1 MQDLQHFKNDI
12 TLILSRERLDTYDSL
27 EQYKENLKLISF
39 ITPKISSLEIYLR
52 NALDYCLT
60 QIKGSDWVFS
70 EDSLTNLMNEQ
81 KEKKKEITHSLILS
95 KMSLGAVI
103 KLIFCYKLERVILDL
118 KRINFKSYYPNN
130 KNALFINNKKNPLF
144 INNKKNP
151 LFINNKKNPLSSA
164 SKVHIALNLLW
175 TIRNRAYHWEN
186 LLKTKPNNR
195 PLITTYSTGLKDN
208 DRAKMPINISVEP
221 SKIVL
226 FLDDLI
232 KSIGNKDLENL
243 SDL

>member
-12 TLILSRERLDTYDSL
+12 TLILSRERLNTYDSL

-70 EDSLTNLMNEQ
+70 ENSLTDLINEQ

-103 KLIFCYKLERVILDL
+103 RLIFCYKLEGVILDL
-118 KRINFKSYYPNN
+118 RAYRFRAYYHEN
-130 KNALFINNKKNPLF
+130 KDTLLIKNRKQ
-144 INNKKNP
+144 N
-151 LFINNKKNPLSSA
+151 LSNYA
-164 SKVHIALNLLW
+164 KAHIALNLLW

-186 LLKTKPNNR
+186 LLKIQPNNR
-195 PLITTYSTGLKDN
+195 PRITTYFTGLKDN
-208 DRAKMPINISVEP
+208 DRAKMPMNISVEP

-243 SDL
+243 SGL

>member
-39 ITPKISSLEIYLR
+39 ITPKISSLEIYLH

-103 KLIFCYKLERVILDL
+103 KLIFCYKLEGIILDL
-118 KRINFKSYYPNN
+118 RTYSLKAYYKDN
-130 KNALFINNKKNPLF
+130 KDTLLIKGRKQH
-144 INNKKNP
+144 
-151 LFINNKKNPLSSA
+151 LSNYA
-164 SKVHIALNLLW
+164 KAYIALNLLW

-186 LLKTKPNNR
+186 LLKLRANNR
-195 PLITTYSTGLKDN
+195 PCITTRFIRELEKPTSKSFNFGI
-208 DRAKMPINISVEP
+208 MPN
-221 SKIVL
+221 KIVS

-232 KSIGNKDLENL
+232 KSIGNKDLEKL
-243 SDL
+243 SSL

>member
-60 QIKGSDWVFS
+60 QIKGSEWVFN
-70 EDSLTNLMNEQ
+70 ENSLTPLIKEL

-103 KLIFCYKLERVILDL
+103 KLIFLYKLEGVVLYLRAYRFRAYYHENKDTLLIKGK
-118 KRINFKSYYPNN
+118 KRLLYNYIK
-130 KNALFINNKKNPLF
+130 A
-144 INNKKNP
+144 
-151 LFINNKKNPLSSA
+151 
-164 SKVHIALNLLW
+164 HIALNLLW

-195 PLITTYSTGLKDN
+195 PRIATPFNGKTENIPMDKILVIGIEPNKIT
-208 DRAKMPINISVEP
+208 
-221 SKIVL
+221 L

-232 KSIGNKDLENL
+232 KSIGNKDFEDL
-243 SDL
+243 SSL

>member
-1 MQDLQHFKNDI
+1 MQDLQDFKNDI
-12 TLILSRERLDTYDSL
+12 TLILSKERLDTYDSL

-70 EDSLTNLMNEQ
+70 EDSLTNLINEQ

-95 KMSLGAVI
+95 KMSLGAVVR
-103 KLIFCYKLERVILDL
+103 LIFCYKLEGVVLDL
-118 KRINFKSYYPNN
+118 RAYRFRAYYHENKDTLLIKGKKRLLYNYI
-130 KNALFINNKKNPLF
+130 
-144 INNKKNP
+144 
-151 LFINNKKNPLSSA
+151 
-164 SKVHIALNLLW
+164 KVHIALNLLW

-186 LLKTKPNNR
+186 LLKIQPNKR
-195 PLITTYSTGLKDN
+195 PRITTSFSGKTKN
-208 DRAKMPINISVEP
+208 IPMDRILVIGIEP
-221 SKIVL
+221 NKIIL

-232 KSIGNKDLENL
+232 KSVGNKDFADL
-243 SDL
+243 SSL

>member
-12 TLILSRERLDTYDSL
+12 TLILSRERLNTYDSL

-70 EDSLTNLMNEQ
+70 ENSLTNLINEQ

-103 KLIFCYKLERVILDL
+103 RLIFCYKLEGVVLDL
-118 KRINFKSYYPNN
+118 RAYRFRAYYHEN
-130 KNALFINNKKNPLF
+130 KDTLLIKNRKQ
-144 INNKKNP
+144 N
-151 LFINNKKNPLSSA
+151 LSNYA
-164 SKVHIALNLLW
+164 KAHIALNLLW

-195 PLITTYSTGLKDN
+195 PRITTYFTGLKDN
-208 DRAKMPINISVEP
+208 DRAKMPMNISVEP

-243 SDL
+243 SGL

>member
-1 MQDLQHFKNDI
+1 MQDLQDFKNDI
-12 TLILSRERLDTYDSL
+12 TLILSRERLNTYDSL
-27 EQYKENLKLISF
+27 EQYKENLKLIAF

-70 EDSLTNLMNEQ
+70 ENSLTNLINEQ

-103 KLIFCYKLERVILDL
+103 RLIFCYKLEGVVLDL
-118 KRINFKSYYPNN
+118 RAYRFRAYYHEN
-130 KNALFINNKKNPLF
+130 KDTLLIKNRKQ
-144 INNKKNP
+144 N
-151 LFINNKKNPLSSA
+151 LSNYA
-164 SKVHIALNLLW
+164 KAHIALNLLW

-186 LLKTKPNNR
+186 LLKIQPNNR
-195 PLITTYSTGLKDN
+195 PRITTCFTGLKDN
-208 DRAKMPINISVEP
+208 DMAKMSMNISVEP

-243 SDL
+243 SGL

>member
-60 QIKGSDWVFS
+60 QIKGSEWVFN
-70 EDSLTNLMNEQ
+70 ENSLTPLIKEL

-103 KLIFCYKLERVILDL
+103 KLIFCYKLEGVILDL
-118 KRINFKSYYPNN
+118 RAYRFRAYYHENKDTLLIKGKKRLLYNYIK
-130 KNALFINNKKNPLF
+130 A
-144 INNKKNP
+144 
-151 LFINNKKNPLSSA
+151 
-164 SKVHIALNLLW
+164 HIALNLLW

-186 LLKTKPNNR
+186 LLKIQPNKR
-195 PLITTYSTGLKDN
+195 PRITTSFSGKTE
-208 DRAKMPINISVEP
+208 NIPMDKILVIGIEP
-221 SKIVL
+221 NKITL

-232 KSIGNKDLENL
+232 KSIRNKDFEDL
-243 SDL
+243 SSL

>member
-1 MQDLQHFKNDI
+1 MQDLQDFKNNI
-12 TLILSRERLDTYDSL
+12 TLILSKDRLAAYDSL

-39 ITPKISSLEIYLR
+39 ITPKISNLEIYLR

-60 QIKGSDWVFS
+60 QMKGSEWVFS
-70 EDSLTNLMNEQ
+70 ESALTPLIKEL

-95 KMSLGAVI
+95 KMSLGAVVR
-103 KLIFCYKLERVILDL
+103 LIFCYKLEGVILDL
-118 KRINFKSYYPNN
+118 RAYRFRAYYHEN
-130 KNALFINNKKNPLF
+130 KDTLLIKNRKQ
-144 INNKKNP
+144 N
-151 LFINNKKNPLSSA
+151 LSNYA
-164 SKVHIALNLLW
+164 KAHIALNLLW
-175 TIRNRAYHWEN
+175 TIRNRTYHWEN

-195 PLITTYSTGLKDN
+195 PRITTYFTGLKDN
-208 DRAKMPINISVEP
+208 DRAKMPMNISVEP

-243 SDL
+243 SSL

>member
-12 TLILSRERLDTYDSL
+12 TLILSKDRLDTYDSL
-27 EQYKENLKLISF
+27 EQYKENLKLIAS
-39 ITPKISSLEIYLR
+39 ITPKISNLEIYLR

-60 QIKGSDWVFS
+60 QMKGSEWVFN
-70 EDSLTNLMNEQ
+70 ENSLTDLINEQ

-103 KLIFCYKLERVILDL
+103 RLIFCYTLERVILDL
-118 KRINFKSYYPNN
+118 RAYRFRAYYHENKDTLLIKGKKRLLYNYIK
-130 KNALFINNKKNPLF
+130 A
-144 INNKKNP
+144 
-151 LFINNKKNPLSSA
+151 
-164 SKVHIALNLLW
+164 HIALNLLW

-186 LLKTKPNNR
+186 LLKIQPNKR
-195 PLITTYSTGLKDN
+195 PRITTPFNGKTE
-208 DRAKMPINISVEP
+208 NIPMDKILVIGVEP
-221 SKIVL
+221 NKITL

-243 SDL
+243 SSL

>member
-12 TLILSRERLDTYDSL
+12 TLILSKDRLAAYDSL

-60 QIKGSDWVFS
+60 QMKGSDWVFNES
-70 EDSLTNLMNEQ
+70 ALTPLIKEL

-103 KLIFCYKLERVILDL
+103 RLIFYYKLEGVVLDL
-118 KRINFKSYYPNN
+118 RAYRFRAYYHEN
-130 KNALFINNKKNPLF
+130 KDTLLIKNRKQ
-144 INNKKNP
+144 N
-151 LFINNKKNPLSSA
+151 LSNYA
-164 SKVHIALNLLW
+164 KAHIALNLLW

-195 PLITTYSTGLKDN
+195 PRITTYFTGLKDN
-208 DRAKMPINISVEP
+208 DRAKMPMNISVEP

-243 SDL
+243 SGL